1 MNVTYRISKTALVV
15 AALFWAVALG
25 AAQAAD
31 YVTEEEEDLI
41 RDAQT
46 LEKRMGLYLKLLD
59 NRIVALGLR
68 ERTAKEREETKKDL
82 ADYQSEAKAAAKV
95 KEAEVRAKPVN
106 PDVYLRNTT
115 KAELLRGYMQIIDES
130 MDYVEDAFERHLD
143 VRPGVESL
151 EKFLQEQLPR
161 FKKLEVQTAS
171 ETSALKATIAHSE
184 SAIEDLEKALQTLPK
199 MERVPAKP
207 KG

>member
-15 AALFWAVALG
+15 TALFWAVALG

-46 LEKRMGLYLKLLD
+46 VEKRMGVYLKFLD

-68 ERTAKEREETKKDL
+68 ERTAKEREAAKKDL

-95 KEAEVRAKPVN
+95 KEAEIRAKPVN

-115 KAELLRGYMQIIDES
+115 KAELLRGYMQIIDET
-130 MDYVEDAFERHLD
+130 MDYIEDAFERRLD
-143 VRPGVESL
+143 VRPGVEDL

-171 ETSALKATIAHSE
+171 ETSALKATITHSE
-184 SAIEDLEKALQTLPK
+184 RAIEDLEKALQTLPK

-207 KG
+207 KE